1 LTHDGGSP
9 QNGNLIFDQAG
20 NIYGT
25 TLWGGTDGAGT
36 VFELSPSGGGW
47 TLSLLHSFYDNGT
60 DGWYPRFG
68 LIFDSAGNLY
78 STTEYGGAAEGG
90 TVFELSPSGDT
101 WTEDILHNFPLDGA
115 GYPANPGALVMDRSG
130 NLYGSNATSD
140 YSSNS
145 TVFELT
151 PSDGSWIFSTLYT
164 FARYG
169 CYPQPIAMDAAGHIY
184 GSCNSGGLYGWGW
197 VFELTNSD
205 GSWTLTDL
213 YDFTGQSDGGNPAGP
228 VVLDSSGNLY
238 GATTTRGNLS
248 DCIGYETAGCG
259 TIWEI
264 TP

>member
-1 LTHDGGSP
+1 
-9 QNGNLIFDQAG
+9 
-20 NIYGT
+20 
-25 TLWGGTDGAGT
+25 
-36 VFELSPSGGGW
+36 
-47 TLSLLHSFYDNGT
+47 
-60 DGWYPRFG
+60 
-68 LIFDSAGNLY
+68 
-78 STTEYGGAAEGG
+78 
-90 TVFELSPSGDT
+90 
-101 WTEDILHNFPLDGA
+101 
-115 GYPANPGALVMDRSG
+115 MDRSG